1 MAVSPRISRV
11 DCRCGKV
18 GFEAIGE
25 PIMTVTCHCDS
36 CRQAAEQLEA
46 MPGAA
51 RVANEEGGTD
61 YVMMRKDRL
70 RCTKGEDLLSAHRL
84 KPDAPTRRV
93 LASCCNSPM
102 FLEFKGGHWLSVY
115 RDRFDVQPS
124 IELRTMAGDRSF
136 SDAIPAYRTH
146 SIRFMWRLFKAWV
159 AMGFR
164 APAVAPVERM

>member
-1 MAVSPRISRV
+1 MAVSSRISRV
-11 DCRCGKV
+11 DCMCGKV

-25 PIMTVTCHCDS
+25 PIMTVTCHCES
-36 CRQAAEQLEA
+36 CRQAADRLGA
-46 MPGAA
+46 MPGAV

-61 YVMMRKDRL
+61 YVMMRKDRM
-70 RCTKGEDLLSAHRL
+70 RCTKGEDLLVAHRL
-84 KPDAPTRRV
+84 KPEASTRRV

-115 RDRFDVQPS
+115 RDRFDTPPS

-136 SDAIPAYRTH
+136 GDAIPAYRSH
-146 SIRFMWRLFKAWV
+146 SASFMWRLFKAWV

-164 APAVAPVERM
+164 APAVAPVERT